1 MNDNSLILVLIL
13 IAIPILIVLLYNTYQ
28 EKKYRDSIRAQFGHA
43 DKDALLESMMQS
55 VRDHKAHR
63 ADNDDSS
70 SLLKPA
76 FNKTNTA
83 ADNTPKATVPT
94 PKDEPNGRR
103 IADSDDVVFHME
115 DDEIIQLDSS
125 TAANETDAPASH
137 EPPASLLQAEREN
150 QETSAF
156 SFKNIIKPQSGNA
169 PIQGDYLLDV
179 HDLPKQDLSWFDSRF
194 DYMAYIALQNPQEL
208 HSMPRLSGSR
218 RFRIVGCT
226 MDDRFQIAE
235 PIPSVYYQGFVIGL
249 QAISRNGLASTEE
262 LAQFGEQANAFA
274 SKMGGRL
281 LLTDIDTFLQIAR
294 PLDELC
300 ARVDQTIA
308 IHLVSRNNI
317 SGVELRTALERK
329 GFDLAHDGMFY
340 YNNKKGEPLFAVSTL
355 DGSAF
360 TSALLSSQNYRGFSM
375 LFDAPHIS
383 DGEKNFNL
391 FMDIAVKLT
400 DMLGLDLVN
409 DKLEELTTQW
419 LKEVRS
425 YVVARQDEMRQVGI
439 EPGGELA
446 QRLFS

>member
-1 MNDNSLILVLIL
+1 MNDNTLIIVLIL
-13 IAIPILIVLLYNTYQ
+13 IAIPILLVLLYNTYQ
-28 EKKYRDSIRAQFGHA
+28 EKKYRDAIRAQFGHA
-43 DKDALLESMMQS
+43 DKDALLDSLTQS
-55 VRDHKAHR
+55 VRDHKERNHES
-63 ADNDDSS
+63 DGVSP
-70 SLLKPA
+70 LLKPA
-76 FNKTNTA
+76 FNHQTA
-83 ADNTPKATVPT
+83 EQSRRVP
-94 PKDEPNGRR
+94 
-103 IADSDDVVFHME
+103 DSAEFAFTIE
-115 DDEIIQLDSS
+115 DDEINSAQQDEVQINQ
-125 TAANETDAPASH
+125 AAPTSNPAHAPAHNS
-137 EPPASLLQAEREN
+137 ASKQVLQAERHE
-150 QETSAF
+150 EAPAF
-156 SFKNIIKPQSGNA
+156 SFKNIAIPQPTRSKINDNDG
-169 PIQGDYLLDV
+169 GYLLDI
-179 HDLPKQDLSWFDSRF
+179 HDLPKQDLPWFDSRF
-194 DYMAYIALQNPQEL
+194 DYMAYIALKNPQEL
-208 HSMPRLSGSR
+208 HTMPRLSGSR
-218 RFRIVGCT
+218 RFQIAGCT

-235 PIPSVYYQGFVIGL
+235 PIPSVHYQGFVIGL
-249 QAISRNGLASTEE
+249 QAINRNGLASIEE
-262 LAQFGEQANAFA
+262 LEQFGEQANAFA
-274 SKMGGRL
+274 EKMDGRL

-329 GFDLAHDGMFY
+329 GFELSHDGMFY
-340 YNNKKGEPLFAVSTL
+340 YNNSKGEPLFAVSTL

-375 LFDAPHIS
+375 LFDAPHIA

>member
-1 MNDNSLILVLIL
+1 MNDNTLIIVLIL
-13 IAIPILIVLLYNTYQ
+13 IAFPILLVLLYNTYQ
-28 EKKYRDSIRAQFGHA
+28 EKKYRDAIRAQFGHA
-43 DKDALLESMMQS
+43 DKDALLDSLTQS
-55 VRDHKAHR
+55 VRDHKERNHES
-63 ADNDDSS
+63 DGVSP
-70 SLLKPA
+70 LLKPA
-76 FNKTNTA
+76 FNHQTTEQSRR
-83 ADNTPKATVPT
+83 VP
-94 PKDEPNGRR
+94 
-103 IADSDDVVFHME
+103 DSAEFAFTIE
-115 DDEIIQLDSS
+115 EDEI
-125 TAANETDAPASH
+125 
-137 EPPASLLQAEREN
+137 PPAQQDEAPTSQAAPTNNSEIRQVLQAERRE
-150 QETSAF
+150 EAPAF
-156 SFKNIIKPQSGNA
+156 SFKNIAIPQPSRSKINDDD
-169 PIQGDYLLDV
+169 DYLIDIQ
-179 HDLPKQDLSWFDSRF
+179 DLPKQELPWFDSRF
-194 DYMAYIALQNPQEL
+194 DYMAYIALKKPQEL
-208 HSMPRLSGSR
+208 HTMPRLSGSR
-218 RFRIVGCT
+218 RFQIAGCT

-249 QAISRNGLASTEE
+249 QAINRNGLASIEE
-262 LAQFGEQANAFA
+262 LEQFGEQANAFA
-274 SKMGGRL
+274 EKMDGRL

-329 GFDLAHDGMFY
+329 GFELSHDGMFY
-340 YNNKKGEPLFAVSTL
+340 YYNNKGEPLFAVSTL

-375 LFDAPHIS
+375 LFDAPHIA

-400 DMLGLDLVN
+400 DMLGVDLVN

-425 YVVARQDEMRQVGI
+425 YVADRQNEMRQVGI

>member
-1 MNDNSLILVLIL
+1 MNDNTLILVLIL
-13 IAIPILIVLLYNTYQ
+13 IALPIFLVLLYNTYQ

-43 DKDALLESMMQS
+43 DKDALLDGMMQS
-55 VRDHKAHR
+55 VRDHKEHR
-63 ADNDDSS
+63 PDQEDSS
-70 SLLKPA
+70 TLLKPA
-76 FNKTNTA
+76 FNKTRVE
-83 ADNTPKATVPT
+83 ADRHNSDWLDKASPNQADDIIRVE
-94 PKDEPNGRR
+94 DEHDDKITLATSRR
-103 IADSDDVVFHME
+103 PADEQNEAETDDV
-115 DDEIIQLDSS
+115 
-125 TAANETDAPASH
+125 A
-137 EPPASLLQAEREN
+137 EPLLQAERNSEAN
-150 QETSAF
+150 AF
-156 SFKNIIKPQSGNA
+156 SFQNIAIAQPSRSKNHDDGN
-169 PIQGDYLLDV
+169 YLLNV
-179 HDLPKQDLSWFDSRF
+179 HDLPKQDLPWFDSRF
-194 DYMAYIALQNPQEL
+194 DYMVYIALKKPQEL

-218 RFRIVGCT
+218 RFHIVGCT

-249 QAISRNGLASTEE
+249 QAISRNGLASIAE
-262 LAQFGEQANAFA
+262 LEQFGEQANAFA
-274 SKMGGRL
+274 EKMDGRL
-281 LLTDIDTFLQIAR
+281 LLTDPDAFLQIAR

-329 GFDLAHDGMFY
+329 GFELAHDGMFY
-340 YNNKKGEPLFAVSTL
+340 FNNNKGEPLFAVSTL

-360 TSALLSSQNYRGFSM
+360 TSALLASQNYRGFSM
-375 LFDAPHIS
+375 LFDAPHIA

-409 DKLEELTTQW
+409 DKLEQLTTQW